1 MIGSRLSDPRKCSGG
16 SALSKLQDKISAT
29 MTRMFRKP
37 VNGGNPFL
45 FALTAPKPHELA
57 VKLGSQ
63 NIDTAATDGRRFYWN
78 PDFLGQLDHD
88 QTTLVMEHEGYH
100 VAFFHTKR
108 GRGKEPQVWNW
119 AVDYVVN
126 ACIYDDYAKTDRR
139 TASGKSGPPFG
150 GVLGEPL
157 LLKDLLEWIDGGGKK
172 ISEDDKVCFADASL
186 FGRSPESI
194 YDEIIDHW
202 NKSPRKCPKCGALS
216 LDPKTGQPQK
226 GKGQKDEQGD
236 DGDGDGDGQ
245 GQDAQGAG
253 AGGSDGQGGGDGT
266 QPGCGCGDG
275 DEDGQ
280 SCGAGQQPGS
290 QPGQGGQG
298 GGGQPTQGC
307 GKCPTCGSNMNPL
320 GGMDSHIECEMT
332 EQEVQADLMRAVDQA
347 SQMRGSVPAGIAGV
361 LGELRKP
368 TLKFTDIV
376 RSALLRKILDTG
388 KNNDWKRM
396 RRRYLATNPRQFLP
410 RRHMHAPKWVAA
422 IDTSGSM
429 SDDMLVYAVSQLQV
443 LGNNTEGLVVP
454 WDSQVYWD
462 QATRVEKADDLKVTK
477 IVGRGGTTASEFLRD
492 FPKKIGMDFDVVIIM
507 TDGYIESVD
516 PKLRPPCDVVWVLTA
531 PNEGFKPPFGRVC
544 PLKHETA

>member
-1 MIGSRLSDPRKCSGG
+1 MIGSRLSDPRKCSAG
-16 SALSKLQDKISAT
+16 ATLSKLQDKVSVT

-37 VNGGNPFL
+37 INGGNPFL
-45 FALTAPKPHELA
+45 FALTAPKPHELT

-63 NIDTAATDGRRFYWN
+63 QIDTAATDGRKFYWN

-108 GRGKEPQVWNW
+108 GRSKEPQVWNW

-126 ACIYDDYAKTDRR
+126 ACIYDDYAKTDRK

-216 LDPKTGQPQK
+216 LDPKTGQPQL
-226 GKGQKDEQGD
+226 QGD
-236 DGDGDGDGQ
+236 KDGDGED
-245 GQDAQGAG
+245 QDA
-253 AGGSDGQGGGDGT
+253 
-266 QPGCGCGDG
+266 
-275 DEDGQ
+275 
-280 SCGAGQQPGS
+280 
-290 QPGQGGQG
+290 QGGQG
-298 GGGQPTQGC
+298 GCSGSQPSQSGQPGGGQSTQGC
-307 GKCPTCGSNMNPL
+307 GQCPHCGSQANPL

-347 SQMRGSVPAGIAGV
+347 SQMRGTVPAGIEGV

-376 RSALLRKILDTG
+376 RSCLLRKILDTG

-429 SDDMLVYAVSQLQV
+429 SDEMLVYAVSQLQV
-443 LGNNTEGLVVP
+443 LGNNTDGLVVP
-454 WDSQVYWD
+454 WDSQVYWN
-462 QATRVEKADDLKVTK
+462 QATRVEKANDLKVTK
-477 IVGRGGTTASEFLRD
+477 IVGRGGTTVTEFLRD
-492 FPKKIGMDFDVVIIM
+492 YPKKIGTNYDVIIIM

-531 PNEGFKPPFGRVC
+531 PNDFSPKFGRVC